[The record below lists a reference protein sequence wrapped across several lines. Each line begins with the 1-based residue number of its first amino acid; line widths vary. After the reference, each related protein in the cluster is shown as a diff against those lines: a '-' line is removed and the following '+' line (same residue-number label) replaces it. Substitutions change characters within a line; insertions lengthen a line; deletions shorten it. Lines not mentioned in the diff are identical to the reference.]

1 MNAAEVRANVVLS
14 DWVGQRVRLR
24 GPKGG
29 WQFGLCPFHDDHHPS
44 FAVHDGEGRWRCY
57 ACGIYGDVFD
67 WLERTE
73 GLTFQEALQRVC
85 DAQGITYKVDK
96 QEEQRRLER
105 KTVVETLRNAITYFE
120 TCLTEDHRAFLRE
133 HYNLS
138 DETISAFHLGF
149 AHPAFVESMEALGY
163 DRLALRHCGLLNANG
178 RFTLEGR
185 ITIPYYWHR
194 QPVYLSGRR
203 IFDDGADAR
212 FKYLHLPLHE
222 RDPQVSPTIRKV
234 LFNVDRLPR
243 AQKVY
248 IVEGVF
254 DAMALQQRAWLLGG
268 AVAVVSP
275 SGSRL
280 GDEYASLLRSYAPK
294 AEIIVVPDGD
304 QAGLEGAMDTVATLF
319 DTAAFPLVWVLPVG
333 KDPASLGDD
342 IFDVPAPIT
351 PAHALLR
358 LLGSPSPQEA
368 ENLFVT
374 KAVPLLSRYPKTQ
387 QDEAID
393 VVAAGWGMH
402 VQTLRN
408 VLRMHERTG
417 VDGIE
422 RSPAGAILLEFFEP
436 LAYQQTER
444 TTSIVLWSRR
454 REAPVHVDLQSTRAA
469 YGALAPHVGDL
480 EKILRERLPDVDAK
494 DRHAGLVNAMYQMSW
509 RLPRWEDMQVMRS
522 GLHMAG
528 DGSLVIIGHEQILIK
543 EPGKPWRA
551 ADGCVHGEKLMIR
564 NFSEKRPWFD
574 FSVGEANR
582 PLDIPLEDAYEL
594 LLALLRKGW
603 AWTAEE
609 DAELWALNC
618 FALTWSTLW
627 DVMPWHHITAPA
639 SSGKSTLCEGFL
651 GGRGLFASMGGPFIV
666 TAAAEEDPTEAAV
679 RAKYSDTMRV
689 LIMDEFEESEKNVQR
704 LLRMMRTSRTG
715 GGSIRGTQ
723 EGGFRESFLN
733 NPLILSSIGAVTSDA
748 DASRLTVTRLAHQRG
763 FPSPPV
769 TCREFW
775 ESRKINPRDI
785 RRTILFGFADRAAEM
800 QAFYRELASQVL
812 PGEEAS
818 SPRGKE
824 NLLPAIVSAH
834 FLGLDW
840 REASRRL
847 FHAHTADQQ
856 DLDVG
861 SREVAFEDNLLNRSF
876 AYVGPDGK
884 VAPTTV
890 WAMRGAKPE
899 HTVPYGFWW
908 HSKLPHTLYC
918 YGVNLVTRGPLSGLY
933 EPQIR
938 TLNAIMRECP
948 HYLRTEITAK
958 AGGPGTRWCVF
969 DFADL
974 AADHDSLPQ

>member
-1 MNAAEVRANVVLS
+1 MTAAEVKANVVLS
-14 DWVGQRVRLR
+14 DWVGQTVRLR
-24 GPKGG
+24 GSSAG
-29 WQFGLCPFHDDHHPS
+29 WKFGLCPFHDDHHPS
-44 FAVHDGEGRWRCY
+44 FAVHDGEGRWRCWV
-57 ACGIYGDVFD
+57 CGISGDIFD
-67 WLERTE
+67 WLQRTE
-73 GLTFQEALQRVC
+73 GLTFGEALRRVC
-85 DAQGITYKVDK
+85 DAQGITYKVDRK
-96 QEEQRRLER
+96 EEQRREER
-105 KTVVETLRNAITYFE
+105 RAVCETLQSAITYFE
-120 TCLTEDHRAFLRE
+120 TCLTDDHRAILRE
-133 HYNLS
+133 RYNLS

-149 AHPAFVESMEALGY
+149 AHPGFTEAMARVGL
-163 DRLALRHCGLLNANG
+163 DKLALRRCGLLNANG

-185 ITIPYYWHR
+185 IIVPYFWHK

-203 IFDDGADAR
+203 LFDDESDPR
-212 FKYLHLPLHE
+212 FKYLHLPLSD
-222 RDPQVSPTIRKV
+222 RDPDVSPFIRKV

-254 DAMALQQRAWLLGG
+254 DAMALQQRAWLLGSR
-268 AVAVVSP
+268 VAVVSA

-280 GDEYASLLRSYAPK
+280 GDQQAALLRSYAPK
-294 AEIIVVPDGD
+294 AEIVIVPDGD

-319 DTAAFPLVWVLPVG
+319 ETAAFPLVWILPVG
-333 KDPASLGDD
+333 KDPASLGDAVL
-342 IFDVPAPIT
+342 DVPPPVT

-368 ENLFVT
+368 EELFVT
-374 KAVPLLSRYPKTQ
+374 KAVPLLTRYPKTQ

-402 VQTLRN
+402 VHTLRN
-408 VLRMHERTG
+408 ALRMHERAG
-417 VDGIE
+417 VDGID
-422 RSPAGAILLEFFEP
+422 RSPAGSIILEFFEP
-436 LAYQQTER
+436 LAYRQTER
-444 TTSIVLWSRR
+444 STSIVLWSRR
-454 REAPVHVDLQSTRAA
+454 RETPVHVDLQSMRAA

-480 EKILRERLPDVDAK
+480 ERILRERLPDVDAK
-494 DRHAGLVNAMYQMSW
+494 DRHAGLVNAMYQMSR

-522 GLHMAG
+522 GLHLAS
-528 DGSLVIIGHEQILIK
+528 DGSLIIVGQDQILIK
-543 EPGKPWRA
+543 QADAPWRA
-551 ADGCVHGEKLMIR
+551 ADGCVHGDKLMMR
-564 NFSEKRPWFD
+564 DFSERRPWFE
-574 FSVGEANR
+574 FSVADANR
-582 PLDIPLEDAYEL
+582 PLVIPPDDAYEL
-594 LLALLRKGW
+594 LLAALRKGW
-603 AWTAEE
+603 GWVAED

-651 GGRGLFASMGGPFIV
+651 GGRGLFSSMGGPFIV

-689 LIMDEFEESEKNVQR
+689 LIMDEFEETEKNVQR

-733 NPLILSSIGAVTSDA
+733 NPLILSSIGAVASDA

-769 TCREFW
+769 TVREFW
-775 ESRKINPRDI
+775 EKRQIDPREV
-785 RRTILFGFADRAAEM
+785 RRSILFGFADRAPEIK
-800 QAFYRELASQVL
+800 AFYRELATQVL
-812 PGEEAS
+812 PGEELS

-824 NLLPAIVSAH
+824 NLLPPIVCAH

-840 REASRRL
+840 REVSRRL

-856 DLDVG
+856 DIDVG
-861 SREVAFEDNLLNRSF
+861 SREAAFEDNLLNRSF
-876 AYVGPDGK
+876 AFVGSDGR
-884 VAPTTV
+884 VSPTTV
-890 WAMRGAKPE
+890 WDLRGAKPE
-899 HTVPYGFWW
+899 DTVPYGFWW
-908 HSKLPHTLYC
+908 HRKFPHTLYC

-948 HYLRTEITAK
+948 HFVRMEITSR

-974 AADHDSLPQ
+974 AAEYDSLP